1 MTSISVIITTSPG
14 REAHLLACLQM
25 LGQQSHLPAEVIVV
39 DDGSAQGQTLAIA
52 QAKIQPWP
60 FVLHYDWRSND
71 CRVALSRNRGAERA
85 SGQLLVFI
93 DSDILLNPLAL
104 EAYALFLDLKAHWL
118 LYGYYGYH
126 GELLSPSVLLPG
138 QTVQWCDRRYV
149 EFNETEIVPAPNLL
163 RFPHEWAWSGNFAL
177 HRSLYRQLT
186 GFDARYQGWGGED
199 LDFAS
204 RAIAKGFELHFLLD
218 AWGEHLPHALNE
230 PFHSLPA
237 EQKALLY
244 QSHYTLS
251 PYMVRVLSTPQG
263 LQGLLAKIHGFY
275 VPQTAYYQRQATGD
289 Q

>member
-1 MTSISVIITTSPG
+1 MPPISVIITTSPG

-25 LGQQSHLPAEVIVV
+25 LSQQRQLPLEVIVV
-39 DDGSAQGQTLAIA
+39 DDGSEQGASVAQSQI
-52 QAKIQPWP
+52 WP
-60 FVLHYDWRSND
+60 FELVYDWRNND

-85 SGQLLVFI
+85 KGQLLVFI

-126 GELLSPSVLLPG
+126 EELLTPSALLPG

-149 EFNETEIVPAPNLL
+149 EFNENQILPAPNLL

-177 HRSLYRQLT
+177 HRSLYRQIK

-204 RAIAKGFELHFLLD
+204 RAIASGFELHFLLD
-218 AWGEHLPHALNE
+218 AWGEHMPHALNE
-230 PFHSLPA
+230 PFHALPS
-237 EQKALLY
+237 EQKSQIYL
-244 QSHYTLS
+244 SHYTPS
-251 PYMVRVLSTPQG
+251 PYPVRVLSTPHG
-263 LQGLLAKIHGFY
+263 LKGLLKKIHGFY
-275 VPQTAYYQRQATGD
+275 VPQTAYYQKGENGN
-289 Q
+289 